1 MARVKK
7 TLLDKEKEL
16 KQILSDTKKKL
27 AAIYNK
33 QKTDIGDLAFK
44 HGLHEFDLSIIESEF
59 KKLSTE
65 LKKKQKL

>member
-33 QKTDIGDLAFK
+33 QKTDIGELAFK
-44 HGLHEFDLSIIESEF
+44 HGLHEFDLTIIDTEF

-65 LKKKQKL
+65 LNKKQKT